1 MTNTI
6 DHACEGITCSVCI
19 EAERV
24 AADRRHEEFQ
34 VKRFAAK
41 KRGRSVAVIAAAK
54 HEADVAKEVTA
65 HCPACNGPTIHRITP
80 TGPVC
85 VPCLYKPKNETHW
98 MPVDSAG
105 NPPSTAALE
114 RMFGPED
121 EDEGEPEEPVSMI
134 GNLASAAI
142 ALSFITAG
150 NAYFTVR
157 SQKSG
162 VRYTYRVS
170 LAKPQPGYEHWT
182 GHSYFVALLTGPENT
197 ADYQYL
203 GMIRDNVFR
212 LTRASKMNNTAT
224 PVKAFRWVWDH
235 LIRRE
240 LPPQTELWHQ
250 GRCGRCGRTLTVPE
264 SIAAGIGPECAG
276 KMEAL

>member
-1 MTNTI
+1 MNTI
-6 DHACEGITCSVCI
+6 DHACEGITCPICI

-24 AADRRHEEFQ
+24 AADKRHEEFT

-54 HEADVAKEVTA
+54 NEAEA
-65 HCPACNGPTIHRITP
+65 
-80 TGPVC
+80 
-85 VPCLYKPKNETHW
+85 PKNETKW

-105 NPPSTAALE
+105 NPPSTAQLE
-114 RMFGPED
+114 RMYGPED
-121 EDEGEPEEPVSMI
+121 EGETGIGTNDAFIVGGP
-134 GNLASAAI
+134 GNLKTAAV

-157 SQKSG
+157 SLATG
-162 VRYTYRVS
+162 TRYTYRVS
-170 LAKPQPGYEHWT
+170 LGKPQPGYEHWT

-197 ADYQYL
+197 EDYQYL

-212 LTRASKMNNTAT
+212 LTRASKMNFNAI
-224 PVKAFRWVWDH
+224 PVKAFRWVWEH

-240 LPPQTELWHQ
+240 LPPKTELWHQ

-276 KMEAL
+276 KMEGL